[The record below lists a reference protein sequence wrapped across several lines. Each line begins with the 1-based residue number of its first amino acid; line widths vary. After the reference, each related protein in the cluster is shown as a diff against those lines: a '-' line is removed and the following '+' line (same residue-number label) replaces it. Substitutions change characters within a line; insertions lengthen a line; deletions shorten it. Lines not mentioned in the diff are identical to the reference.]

1 MSTQPNSWADGRR
14 AWDRLAGWRPG
25 QPYGGHTDAGAAPA
39 GDGALAALDDI
50 GVVRRLLER
59 AELAAVRSAR
69 RHGRSGSEI
78 ATGLGVA
85 RQSAWE
91 RWRDLDD
98 DTAEPAADRGPAGAV
113 AMAVDEASR
122 SARRSRR
129 NSTVRVPNVVG
140 RTWSDAR
147 GRLLSDGLVA
157 VGQDP
162 DAVPLAAS
170 GRPHA
175 VVTDQSPE
183 SGAKVPPG
191 TRVRLWLDF
200 GGGSAGVREPRRP
213 RPVPRAGRG
222 RAVPSETT
230 SSDRPA
236 G

>member
-1 MSTQPNSWADGRR
+1 MGKERSSWADGRR

-25 QPYGGHTDAGAAPA
+25 TPYGGHAHA

-50 GVVRRLLER
+50 GVVRRLLDR

-69 RHGRSGSEI
+69 RHGRSWSEI
-78 ATGLGVA
+78 ATRLGIT

-91 RWRDLDD
+91 RWRDLDED
-98 DTAEPAADRGPAGAV
+98 GSESAGDALAGAV
-113 AMAVDEASR
+113 AVAVDEVTT
-122 SARRSRR
+122 SARRARR
-129 NSTVRVPNVVG
+129 NSTVCVPNLVG
-140 RTWSDAR
+140 QTWSEAR

-157 VGQDP
+157 VGWDP
-162 DAVPLAAS
+162 DAVPLTAS
-170 GRPHA
+170 AWPHA

-191 TRVRLWLDF
+191 THVRLWLDF

-213 RPVPRAGRG
+213 RPDPRTARG
-222 RAVPSETT
+222 LRYEPADEAV
-230 SSDRPA
+230 